1 MQMLT
6 NRARRDES
14 GFTLIELLIVIIVLS
29 ILAGVVLFAVGNARE
44 DAVES
49 SCKSDVKVIETA
61 EEAYKAKYGGYGP
74 EANLVA
80 EKLMRVESKLY
91 NITLTGADKDP
102 ANSYDL
108 AIVDQDPESNTCT
121 STSSS

>member
-44 DAVES
+44 DAVKS

-74 EANLVA
+74 EDNLVT
-80 EKLMRVESKLY
+80 EKLLKVPSKLY
-91 NITLTGADKDP
+91 NVTLTGADKAPTNTFALVIVTQDP
-102 ANSYDL
+102 A
-108 AIVDQDPESNTCT
+108 SNTCT
-121 STSSS
+121 STASS